1 MAKMQNHASVCVD
14 MSQGQDQAT
23 SYTNT
28 SSMGC
33 SNSVMKIFRL
43 GVVQYPVQDWQWTN
57 PVSISNIPK
66 SGPMVLATYS
76 GHNGYALNE

>member
-28 SSMGC
+28 SLMEC
-33 SNSVMKIFRL
+33 TNSAMKSFRL
-43 GVVQYPVQDWQWTN
+43 REV
-57 PVSISNIPK
+57 
-66 SGPMVLATYS
+66 
-76 GHNGYALNE
+76 